1 MAIEKITIPDFG
13 DVQQIRVVEVFVAVG
28 DTIEQEASLIAL
40 ESEKAVMDIP
50 SPFSGTITEVLVKE
64 EAVVHSGDVIALI
77 EVADAAEGEK
87 AAEDSARKAP
97 PAAKEGEPAAAP
109 EPEEKKAVEKKAAPA
124 EPVAQPAA
132 AKPPQKPPQEAPV
145 NAQQP
150 GSPIHATP
158 SVRALAREQGI
169 DLSRLS
175 GSGPFGRI
183 LREDLSAGQ
192 PGPTAPPEDFSRYG
206 PVEEVPLG
214 RIQKIS
220 GPHLQRSWQ
229 TIPHVSHFDQADIT
243 ELEAFRKGQN
253 AALPAGAPAFSPLVM
268 IIRAVTATLKAFPVV
283 NSSLQPDGAHLVL
296 KSYYHIGI
304 AVDTD
309 GGLVVPVIRDADGK
323 GLRALAEELKS
334 LSGKAREGKLAIGD
348 LQGASFTIS
357 SLGGIGGTGFTPIVN
372 SPQVAILGLSRSAM
386 QPVWDGSAF
395 VPRLILPFSLSYDHR
410 VVDGAEAA
418 RFCRALRENIEDLKK
433 TLL

>member
-1 MAIEKITIPDFG
+1 M
-13 DVQQIRVVEVFVAVG
+13 
-28 DTIEQEASLIAL
+28 
-40 ESEKAVMDIP
+40 
-50 SPFSGTITEVLVKE
+50 
-64 EAVVHSGDVIALI
+64 
-77 EVADAAEGEK
+77 
-87 AAEDSARKAP
+87 
-97 PAAKEGEPAAAP
+97 
-109 EPEEKKAVEKKAAPA
+109 
-124 EPVAQPAA
+124 
-132 AKPPQKPPQEAPV
+132 
-145 NAQQP
+145 
-150 GSPIHATP
+150 
-158 SVRALAREQGI
+158 
-169 DLSRLS
+169 
-175 GSGPFGRI
+175 
-183 LREDLSAGQ
+183 
-192 PGPTAPPEDFSRYG
+192 
-206 PVEEVPLG
+206 G

-243 ELEAFRKGQN
+243 ELEAFRKGLN
-253 AALPAGAPAFSPLVM
+253 AALPAGAPTFSPLVM

-309 GGLVVPVIRDADGK
+309 GGLVVPVIKDADGK